1 MVDGVF
7 WLLSLACYKVRLMF
21 FYCYYRHFSLA
32 VWVMEGVHM
41 EVQSRLCR
49 YLVGFP
55 YAGRGFGILISCLIS
70 VCHHV
75 TCVFEASVPLD
86 NACAMSKSLDLL
98 DSESDKN

>member
-1 MVDGVF
+1 MLQGAANV
-7 WLLSLACYKVRLMF
+7 LLLLLQTLFVGGLGNGRGAYGSAKSIVSIPR
-21 FYCYYRHFSLA
+21 
-32 VWVMEGVHM
+32 
-41 EVQSRLCR
+41 
-49 YLVGFP
+49 VGFP